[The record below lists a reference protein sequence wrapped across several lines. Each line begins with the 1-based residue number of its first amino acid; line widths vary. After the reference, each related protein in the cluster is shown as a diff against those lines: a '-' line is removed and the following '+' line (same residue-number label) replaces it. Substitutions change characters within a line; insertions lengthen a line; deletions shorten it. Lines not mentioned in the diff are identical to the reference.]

1 MTAVVATIAPL
12 QAIAFVLAPLG
23 ATAVVFTR
31 RPLRQIVVN
40 GFYGLI
46 LGVLFFVLQAPDVA
60 LSMIVV
66 GAIAY
71 PLVVLSAIGRVRL
84 RGSGQKQAGKAQR

>member
-1 MTAVVATIAPL
+1 MTLVVATLAPL

-84 RGSGQKQAGKAQR
+84 RGGAKPKRGRAE